1 MKKKKFTDIKDVN
14 ECFEVA
20 ERPVVESVDQI
31 PSDLHPVI
39 MAFYKEM
46 VMAEA
51 ANKLK
56 GSDQK
61 PDWRNPNQKK
71 WFGWLRFVSSGSVVF
86 CVSVF
91 DYSNA
96 FAGDA
101 SRLAFL
107 EESDAR
113 HAFDIAPDVFED
125 FLTK

>member
-46 VMAEA
+46 VIAES

-71 WFGWLRFVSSGSVVF
+71 WFGWLRFLSSGSVDF
-86 CVSVF
+86 YVSRYDCSFAV
-91 DYSNA
+91 
-96 FAGDA
+96 AGDA

-107 EESDAR
+107 DESDVR
-113 HAFDIAPDVFED
+113 HAFNIAPDVFED

>member
-71 WFGWLRFVSSGSVVF
+71 CFGWLRFLSSGSVGYVGSS
-86 CVSVF
+86 CNCA
-91 DYSNA
+91 DA
-96 FAGDA
+96 LAGDA

-107 EESDAR
+107 DESDVR
-113 HAFDIAPDVFED
+113 HAFNIAPDVFED